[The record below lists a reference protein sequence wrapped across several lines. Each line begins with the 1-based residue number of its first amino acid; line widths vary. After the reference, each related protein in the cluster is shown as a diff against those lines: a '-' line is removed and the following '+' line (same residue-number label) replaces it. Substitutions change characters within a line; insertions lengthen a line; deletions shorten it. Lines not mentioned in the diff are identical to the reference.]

1 MNKLLQISCVALV
14 SAFCTTAQAEVNFAE
29 DFFTDEVK
37 SCGYSNVNKNNL
49 DFVNELIDITPDR
62 LYNGGSLAADWNY
75 IGDRVLRNLDMS
87 YRVASEKDETG
98 AIKILELLT

>member
-1 MNKLLQISCVALV
+1 MRVLYSFWGFITPLEKNSI
-14 SAFCTTAQAEVNFAE
+14 VNTPDGE
-29 DFFTDEVK
+29 RGNRV
-37 SCGYSNVNKNNL
+37 

-62 LYNGGSLAADWNY
+62 LHNGGSLAADWNY

-98 AIKILELLT
+98 AIKILEFKSEM